1 MGMSEKSYAGGCFC
15 GAVSY
20 EVSGTPRFLCY
31 CHCES
36 CRHAA
41 GSPAVAW
48 GTFERS
54 GFRVTRGRMREFNSS
69 PKVTRGFCA
78 DCGSCLTYSHEGRP
92 GDIDVT
98 LATLEEAADHTPLG
112 PSDHGKMPERN
123 GAVHQRQ
130 HSLGFLSDHCNG
142 CREPG
147 SSRTRIVSPA
157 SEHDSAVT
165 KSVDAFGSYSACC
178 ASR

>member
-1 MGMSEKSYAGGCFC
+1 MGKESYAGGCFC
-15 GAVSY
+15 GAVGY
-20 EVSGTPRFLCY
+20 EVSGAPRFLCY

-36 CRHAA
+36 CRRAA

-69 PKVTRGFCA
+69 PKVMRGFCA

-98 LATLEEAADHTPLG
+98 LATLEEAANLAPTLHVWVADKLPWVRIEDG
-112 PSDHGKMPERN
+112 MPQFA
-123 GAVHQRQ
+123 GGYSPVA
-130 HSLGFLSDHCNG
+130 GF
-142 CREPG
+142 
-147 SSRTRIVSPA
+147 
-157 SEHDSAVT
+157 
-165 KSVDAFGSYSACC
+165 
-178 ASR
+178 

>member
-1 MGMSEKSYAGGCFC
+1 MGENEKSYAGGCFC
-15 GAVSY
+15 GAVRY
-20 EVSGTPRFLCY
+20 EVSGAPRFLCY

-36 CRHAA
+36 CRRAA

-69 PKVTRGFCA
+69 PRVARGFCA

-98 LATLEEAADHTPLG
+98 LATLEQVASLAPTLHVWVADKLPW
-112 PSDHGKMPERN
+112 
-123 GAVHQRQ
+123 V
-130 HSLGFLSDHCNG
+130 
-142 CREPG
+142 
-147 SSRTRIVSPA
+147 RIEDGLPQFPAGYSPA
-157 SEHDSAVT
+157 AGT
-165 KSVDAFGSYSACC
+165 
-178 ASR
+178 